1 MGSIGKH
8 SGNGDG
14 DKTAGEHEG
23 LIHDWND
30 EASCVPGWREGVEFY
45 DESLRDGIQSPSATD
60 PGIEEKERIVWL
72 QDKVGIQHTDIGL
85 PGAGPRA
92 VADVTHLAK
101 FARDNKLR
109 INLTCAART
118 MANDIRPVLEI
129 SQEVG
134 VPIEVMAFLG
144 SSPIR
149 QYTEGWDVAKL
160 VSLVRDSVRM
170 AVAGGAPCTF
180 VTEDTVRS
188 TPETLRTLFQ
198 VALDEGAKGLCICDT
213 VGHVTPDGVRNILG
227 WVRRTVRELGHAAT
241 VVDWHGHNDRGFGL
255 VNAVTAAQ
263 AGAKRVHGTILGV
276 GERVGN
282 TQIDL
287 LLVNMR
293 LLGVQW
299 TGDLQFLREYAEL
312 GARATGTP
320 LPFNYPVF
328 GRDAFRTGTGVHA
341 AAIIKAMAK
350 GDSWLADRVYSG
362 VPAGMFGLHQA
373 IEIGHMGGRSNV
385 IWWLRHK
392 GIEPEDG
399 LVTTLF
405 DFAKL
410 KSRILTDDEVWAVI
424 RDYQAAHPGAA
435 GGACA
440 RI

>member
-1 MGSIGKH
+1 M
-8 SGNGDG
+8 DP
-14 DKTAGEHEG
+14 DKV
-23 LIHDWND
+23 IHDWNT
-30 EASCVPGWREGVEFY
+30 EASSVDGWRDGLEFY

-60 PGIEEKERIVWL
+60 PAIEEKEQVLLL
-72 QDKVGIQHTDIGL
+72 QDQCGIQHTDIGL

-92 VADVTHLAK
+92 VADVKHLAT
-101 FARDNKLR
+101 FARDQKLG

-118 MANDIRPVLEI
+118 HPNDIKPIITI

-149 QYTEGWDVAKL
+149 QFAEGWDLERMTKL
-160 VSLVRDSVRM
+160 TRDAVRL
-170 AVAGGAPCTF
+170 AVEGGMPCTF

-188 TPETLRTLFQ
+188 TPETLKKLFE
-198 VALDEGAKGLCICDT
+198 VALGEGAKGLCICDT
-213 VGHVTPDGVRNILG
+213 VGHATPDGVRNILS
-227 WVRRTVRELGHAAT
+227 WVQQTVKDLGHPDT
-241 VVDWHGHNDRGFGL
+241 VIDWHGHNDRGLGL
-255 VNAVTAAQ
+255 INAIAAAR

-299 TGDLQFLREYAEL
+299 DGDLSALREYTEL

-341 AAIIKAMAK
+341 AAIIKAIKK
-350 GDSWLADRVYSG
+350 GDEDLADQVYSG
-362 VPAGMFGLHQA
+362 VPAGMFGLKQV
-373 IEIGHMGGRSNV
+373 IEVGPMGGRSN
-385 IWWLRHK
+385 IEFWLHQR
-392 GIEPEDG
+392 GFQPDEE
-399 LVTTLF
+399 LVTAVF
-405 DFAKL
+405 EAAKNS
-410 KSRILTDDEVWAVI
+410 KRMMEDEEVLAIVE
-424 RDYQAAHPGAA
+424 RHLAGKATGA
-435 GGACA
+435 GEGDSSPSLSL
-440 RI
+440 